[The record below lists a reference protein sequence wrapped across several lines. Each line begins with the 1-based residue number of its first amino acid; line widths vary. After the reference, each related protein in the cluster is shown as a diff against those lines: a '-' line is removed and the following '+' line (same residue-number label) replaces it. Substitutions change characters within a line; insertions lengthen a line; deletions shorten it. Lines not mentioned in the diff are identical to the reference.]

1 LFPEVEV
8 QVLFEAMRG
17 LISRIVF
24 ARWLMLLHV
33 FARWCLGVSPIIEVM
48 GEELTSAALKHQRD
62 VASDGNPLLLA
73 KQPPKGACGDWY
85 HKYAKVHAQI
95 RQHGRGRYMFHQCDE
110 GQAGFVELHG
120 TTIQERLPF
129 RA

>member
-1 LFPEVEV
+1 
-8 QVLFEAMRG
+8 MRG